1 MKRYQ
6 FRLASVLRVRR
17 IQEEQARAQLLAA
30 NRSVRT
36 AHLHVASRVAHLE
49 SLPKPAAVA
58 STPAFLANQA
68 RLASVASSI
77 SLARIARQV
86 AEEAAT
92 EKRLAWQVTAQRVES
107 LDRHDDRAR
116 GDHALE
122 TQRATDR
129 EVDDLVVSRFRQKQ
143 RPGSGGPR

>member
-17 IQEEQARAQLLAA
+17 IQEEQARAELLAA
-30 NRSVRT
+30 NQSVRT
-36 AHLHVASRVAHLE
+36 AHLHLASRVGHLE
-49 SLPKPAAVA
+49 SLPKSAAVA

-77 SLARIARQV
+77 SLARIAKQV
-86 AEEAAT
+86 ADEAAT

-107 LDRHDDRAR
+107 LERLDDRAR
-116 GDHALE
+116 TDHALE
-122 TQRATDR
+122 TQRAVDQ
-129 EVDDLVVSRFRQKQ
+129 EVDDLVVSRFR
-143 RPGSGGPR
+143 RDEHPGGGRS